1 MKLLKFFHEQN
12 KDLDQFEK
20 AKILLFSKSVKLL
33 DLIEKSVLWLEGY
46 KYRRID
52 GSVETEK
59 RMQLVKEF
67 NEDRNIFIFLISTK
81 LVIYS

>member
-81 LVIYS
+81 